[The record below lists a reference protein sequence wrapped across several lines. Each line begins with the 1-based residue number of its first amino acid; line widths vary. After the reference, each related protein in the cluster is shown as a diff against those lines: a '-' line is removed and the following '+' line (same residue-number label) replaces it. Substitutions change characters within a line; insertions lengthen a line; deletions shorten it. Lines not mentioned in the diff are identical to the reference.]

1 MHAGRLDGIPVTEP
15 TDWKAKHLSSL
26 REMEAEERRWRALEQ
41 VLRRLVNRLCAA
53 AMGVDAR
60 LDTQLSKLAEANRR
74 GADVTELGARNDS
87 LSDALKALDAATGG
101 KRTTDFTATIT
112 DTHAMAAPRVTL
124 APPPSPSTAPA
135 PPLTATRAAAVK
147 LLQKLALPDPAEPLG
162 RELLARIESAATDA
176 ALGPLLLE
184 AADLAGAHAD
194 AVAKDRAAAA
204 AVLRQ
209 VTERLE
215 EMAAYLGSLSEERRT
230 RRDDADA
237 LNTTLLSQVS
247 SLSGEVARLTD
258 LAALRAL
265 VAERL
270 ETVAAQVRGFSA
282 REAARFVEQ
291 SARADAM
298 RERIGELERESREL
312 NRTLEQERRRGR
324 IDPLTNIA
332 NRAVFDE
339 RLADELQR
347 SKRLRTPVTL
357 LLWDIDRFKGINDS
371 YGHRVGDAVLREVA
385 ACLAGR
391 LRATDLVARYGG
403 EEFGMLLVGT
413 SEGEALALAEQLR
426 AMIAALGFHFKGT
439 PVPVTASCGLT
450 ELREG
455 DSAATAFDRADSA
468 LYRAKDAGRDRCLS
482 G

>member
-1 MHAGRLDGIPVTEP
+1 VTET

-26 REMEAEERRWRALEQ
+26 REMEVEERRWRALEQ

-53 AMGVDAR
+53 AMGIDAR
-60 LDTQLSKLAEANRR
+60 LDTQLSKLADANRR

-87 LSDALKALDAATGG
+87 LSDALKALDAASGG

-112 DTHAMAAPRVTL
+112 DVRGLAAPRPAVPPP
-124 APPPSPSTAPA
+124 APPPA
-135 PPLTATRAAAVK
+135 PPLAPTPALTATRAAAAK
-147 LLQKLALPDPAEPLG
+147 LLQRLTPSDTADPRG

-176 ALGPLLLE
+176 ALGALLLE
-184 AADLAGAHAD
+184 AADLATAHAD

-204 AVLRQ
+204 AVLTQ

-215 EMAAYLGSLSEERRT
+215 EMAAYLSSLSEERRT
-230 RRDDADA
+230 RRDDAAA
-237 LNTTLLSQVS
+237 LNTTVMSQVS
-247 SLSGEVARLTD
+247 SLSGEVSRLTD
-258 LAALRAL
+258 LAALRSL

-270 ETVAAQVRGFSA
+270 ESVATQVRGFSA

-291 SARADAM
+291 SVRAEAL

-312 NRTLEQERRRGR
+312 NRSLDQERRRGR
-324 IDPLTNIA
+324 VDPLTDIA
-332 NRAVFDE
+332 NRTVFDE
-339 RLADELQR
+339 RLAEETLR
-347 SKRLRTPVTL
+347 RKRFQTPVTL

-413 SEGEALALAEQLR
+413 GLAEAMTLAEQIR

-450 ELREG
+450 ELHEG
-455 DSAATAFDRADSA
+455 DSPATAFDRADGA
-468 LYRAKDAGRDRCLS
+468 LYRAKDSGRDRCLS
-482 G
+482 A